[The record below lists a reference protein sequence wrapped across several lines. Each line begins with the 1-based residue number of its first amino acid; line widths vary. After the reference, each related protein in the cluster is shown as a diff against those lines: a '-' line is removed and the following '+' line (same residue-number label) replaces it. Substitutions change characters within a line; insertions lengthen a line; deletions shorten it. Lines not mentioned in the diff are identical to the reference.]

1 MPRNCYATF
10 PTGRGPDRPGDLT
23 LDLTATDHR
32 SEVGRRLAELLSLH
46 RRRLRHR
53 HPHPD
58 RLDHGLALYP
68 GRGCVW
74 LARVRLLVPAARP
87 SVDRVVS
94 ARGCPMARRCPLA
107 RRPAAGLSQAVCWAR
122 FPTARWLRLRPRF
135 RGRVFGMGA
144 PRRRPFGVARLAA
157 TGYWRDRPEGGFRRG
172 LVPGSGLRR
181 RASRRGVAEATVTC
195 VPRLL
200 LAFPP
205 VAPLWDLGRRN
216 ENDRPAPPDP
226 PRLPPLTRPYRG
238 RSRHIG
244 SRRISPWHLLFCH
257 CLSETRTFRLN
268 SNLSKLTVE
277 LKEVPYLPKLLS
289 RAHPRQIP
297 FVFRSV
303 GAFCLNS
310 IFRQKLWTD
319 LFLKLFPCLA
329 QFLAGDFQKGEE

>member
-1 MPRNCYATF
+1 MPRNCYAAC

-87 SVDRVVS
+87 SVVRAVS

-157 TGYWRDRPEGGFRRG
+157 TGYWRDRPEGGLRRG

-181 RASRRGVAEATVTC
+181 RSSRRVVAESTARC

-205 VAPLWDLGRRN
+205 VGPLLDLGREN
-216 ENDRPAPPDP
+216 ETDQPAPLDP
-226 PRLPPLTRPYRG
+226 PRPPHPTRTFLD
-238 RSRHIG
+238 RSRHIR
-244 SRRISPWHLLFCH
+244 SRRISPSHPPFCRFLFDC
-257 CLSETRTFRLN
+257 RTFRPN
-268 SNLSKLTVE
+268 SNLAKPTVE
-277 LKEVPYLPKLLS
+277 LKEDLCLPNQNAFTGRTFS
-289 RAHPRQIP
+289 E
-297 FVFRSV
+297 FR
-303 GAFCLNS
+303 
-310 IFRQKLWTD
+310 
-319 LFLKLFPCLA
+319 LFSEVMGRFA
-329 QFLAGDFQKGEE
+329 